1 MARRQDQLSRAHIS
15 ARKKSI
21 MDLIICA
28 ENGIRKRQL
37 LPWLMQ
43 RKKQSILPPS
53 QETKPWNAILFDSVS
68 M

>member
-1 MARRQDQLSRAHIS
+1 MARRQDQLSRAHFCQEEVNYEF
-15 ARKKSI
+15 
-21 MDLIICA
+21 DYCA

-53 QETKPWNAILFDSVS
+53 QKTKPWNGYFFDSVS